1 MSIEELESRIREACK
16 ICAGEIVIWCCEG
29 WQAEIIFNIART
41 RAQWYEEY
49 SCYRFIDYES
59 ICGDSI
65 KFYYNYMYNIIKYED
80 LVNGDYYVTK
90 RGLISMTERE
100 EEIKLAVDDDCYN
113 DEYDN
118 DDDDTDENN
127 EDWED
132 WEIN

>member
-1 MSIEELESRIREACK
+1 
-16 ICAGEIVIWCCEG
+16 
-29 WQAEIIFNIART
+29 
-41 RAQWYEEY
+41 
-49 SCYRFIDYES
+49 
-59 ICGDSI
+59 
-65 KFYYNYMYNIIKYED
+65 MYNIIKYED